1 MKCFNCS
8 HELTQQ
14 EIDRMKRDAKRYNVP
29 FEDVLEICNDCS
41 RARDEC
47 HQRELENQSFDPFYG
62 Y

>member
-1 MKCFNCS
+1 
-8 HELTQQ
+8 
-14 EIDRMKRDAKRYNVP
+14 MKRDAKRYNVP